1 MLVQKNEEQEI
12 AIAASS
18 ATATQQRQ
26 QQRLDP
32 NPLQYEKETED
43 NNGEKKMLQDLEQ
56 EIECPRCYD
65 IMSLSSDFNGL
76 CYFCQEC
83 NLSLLIN

>member
-1 MLVQKNEEQEI
+1 MRSKKLLLQHHHH
-12 AIAASS
+12 
-18 ATATQQRQ
+18 QQQQQPQLQ

-65 IMSLSSDFNGL
+65 IMSLSSDFNGAL
-76 CYFCQEC
+76 LL
-83 NLSLLIN
+83 LSRM

>member
-1 MLVQKNEEQEI
+1 MMSKELLLQHPQQQE
-12 AIAASS
+12 
-18 ATATQQRQ
+18 QRQ
-26 QQRLDP
+26 LADP
-32 NPLQYEKETED
+32 TPLIYEKETED
-43 NNGEKKMLQDLEQ
+43 NQREKKTLQDLEQ

-83 NLSLLIN
+83 NLSLLIY

>member
-1 MLVQKNEEQEI
+1 MPVKIMMSEELLL
-12 AIAASS
+12 
-18 ATATQQRQ
+18 QQPQ
-26 QQRLDP
+26 QQQQQQQQADP
-32 NPLQYEKETED
+32 SLLQYDKETED
-43 NNGEKKMLQDLEQ
+43 NNREKKMLQDLEQ

-65 IMSLSSDFNGL
+65 TMSLSSDFNGL

>member
-1 MLVQKNEEQEI
+1 MSKELLLQQKQV
-12 AIAASS
+12 
-18 ATATQQRQ
+18 
-26 QQRLDP
+26 
-32 NPLQYEKETED
+32 NPLQNKKQEKEED
-43 NNGEKKMLQDLEQ
+43 KEISEYIEQ

-65 IMSLSSDFNGL
+65 IMTLKSNFDSF

>member
-1 MLVQKNEEQEI
+1 MRSKKLLLQHLQQE
-12 AIAASS
+12 
-18 ATATQQRQ
+18 Q
-26 QQRLDP
+26 QQVDSDL
-32 NPLQYEKETED
+32 LQYGKETED

-65 IMSLSSDFNGL
+65 MMSLSSDFNGL

>member
-1 MLVQKNEEQEI
+1 MMSKELLLQHP
-12 AIAASS
+12 
-18 ATATQQRQ
+18 Q
-26 QQRLDP
+26 QQQQQLADP
-32 NPLQYEKETED
+32 IPLQYDKETED
-43 NNGEKKMLQDLEQ
+43 NKGEKKMLQDLEQ

-83 NLSLLIN
+83 NLSLLMQ

>member
-1 MLVQKNEEQEI
+1 MMMSKELLL
-12 AIAASS
+12 
-18 ATATQQRQ
+18 QQSQ
-26 QQRLDP
+26 QQQQQLA
-32 NPLQYEKETED
+32 NPTPLIYEKETED
-43 NNGEKKMLQDLEQ
+43 NKREKKMLQDLEQ

-83 NLSLLIN
+83 NLSLLMQ

>member
-1 MLVQKNEEQEI
+1 MRSKKLLL
-12 AIAASS
+12 
-18 ATATQQRQ
+18 Q
-26 QQRLDP
+26 QQHQQQQQPQQVDL
-32 NPLQYEKETED
+32 NPLQNVKEIED
-43 NNGEKKMLQDLEQ
+43 NKGEKKMLQDLEQ

>member
-1 MLVQKNEEQEI
+1 MMSEELLLQHPQ
-12 AIAASS
+12 
-18 ATATQQRQ
+18 QQRQ
-26 QQRLDP
+26 QQADSI
-32 NPLQYEKETED
+32 PLQYDKETED
-43 NNGEKKMLQDLEQ
+43 NNREKKMLQDLEQ

-83 NLSLLIN
+83 NLSLLMQ